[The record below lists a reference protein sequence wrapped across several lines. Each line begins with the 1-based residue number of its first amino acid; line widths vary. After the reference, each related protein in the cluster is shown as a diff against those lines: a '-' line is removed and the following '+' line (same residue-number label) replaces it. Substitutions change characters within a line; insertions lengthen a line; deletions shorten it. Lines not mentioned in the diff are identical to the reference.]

1 MKKLAIITLLA
12 ATFIGAGAPQARA
25 GWLHTNAV
33 AVAAGQTNAVVDI
46 PLAQPLSRNEAP
58 ALSCVSVENVSG
70 YGTGTVTFASVDFGH
85 EMALANVGT
94 VSPGVSSDI
103 WPKHAYV
110 PHTTTNAEPYMVRLL
125 RVRVVQQTTNST
137 PTVYRIG
144 AITQ

>member
-1 MKKLAIITLLA
+1 MKKLAIITLIA
-12 ATFIGAGAPQARA
+12 ATIVGAGAQAAYA
-25 GWLHTNAV
+25 GYLHTNTV
-33 AVAAGQTNAVVDI
+33 TVAAGQTNAVSDI

-58 ALSCVSVENVSG
+58 DLSAVSVENISG

-85 EMALANVGT
+85 ETVLAT
-94 VSPGVSSDI
+94 ASTISPGVYSDI

-110 PHTTTNAEPYMVRLL
+110 PHTTTNTEPYMVRML

-144 AITQ
+144 AITR